1 MSEIKRWNRKTV
13 GKVLIITGSFIIVF
27 VIATNLIDLIKSAI
41 AINDFKKLQPKI
53 IVERIDDGDNVAS
66 QSDSEIVSE
75 NLNSGGELD
84 KNDDEPPADKPSEN
98 ETVCLLRISK
108 IKLEEAVKEGST
120 KGVLSSALGHVENTA
135 LPGEEGNCCIAGHRN
150 YVFGKYFNRLD
161 EVALGDVIEL
171 ETKDNLYQYEVVS
184 IEVVEPE
191 EVSVLAYAEGK
202 NLTLIT
208 CTPFMIGTHRLIVH
222 AIMK

>member
-1 MSEIKRWNRKTV
+1 MSRKKRSNRKTA
-13 GKVLIITGSFIIVF
+13 GEILIVTGSFIIIF
-27 VIATNLIDLIKSAI
+27 VIVINLIDLVKSTN
-41 AINDFKKLQPKI
+41 AINDFKKRQVE
-53 IVERIDDGDNVAS
+53 IVVEKIDDNGNVIS
-66 QSDSEIVSE
+66 KDDSEIASE
-75 NLNSGGELD
+75 KLDADGGLD
-84 KNDDEPPADKPSEN
+84 EKADEKA
-98 ETVCLLRISK
+98 TMCLLRISK

-171 ETKDNLYQYEVVS
+171 ETKDSLYQYEVVS

>member
-1 MSEIKRWNRKTV
+1 MNRKKRWNRKTA
-13 GKVLIITGSFIIVF
+13 GEILIVTGSFIIIF
-27 VIATNLIDLIKSAI
+27 VIAINLIDLVKSSNAV
-41 AINDFKKLQPKI
+41 NDFKKRQVE
-53 IVERIDDGDNVAS
+53 IVVEKIDDNGNVIS
-66 QSDSEIVSE
+66 KDDSEIVSE
-75 NLNSGGELD
+75 KLDADGGLEE
-84 KNDDEPPADKPSEN
+84 KADEKA
-98 ETVCLLRISK
+98 TMCLLRISK

-171 ETKDNLYQYEVVS
+171 ETKDSLYQYEVVS

>member
-1 MSEIKRWNRKTV
+1 MKKDKLRDRKTV
-13 GKVLIITGSFIIVF
+13 GKILIVTGSFIIVF
-27 VIATNLIDLIKSAI
+27 VIAINLIDLLKSAI
-41 AINDFKKLQPKI
+41 AINTFKNHQSSVA
-53 IVERIDDGDNVAS
+53 VEKMDDGKAVS
-66 QSDSEIVSE
+66 QGDSEIVSGKSDSD
-75 NLNSGGELD
+75 NKPGEQLD
-84 KNDDEPPADKPSEN
+84 ERA
-98 ETVCLLRISK
+98 VMCLLKISK

-120 KGVLSSALGHVENTA
+120 KSVLSSALGHVESTA

-161 EVALGDVIEL
+161 EVTVGDVIEL
-171 ETKDNLYQYEVVS
+171 ETKGDLYKYEVTS

-222 AIMK
+222 AIMR

>member
-1 MSEIKRWNRKTV
+1 MNNKSQKIKKNAGR
-13 GKVLIITGSFIIVF
+13 VLIVAGSFIILF
-27 VIATNLIDLIKSAI
+27 VIAINLIDLKKSTA
-41 AINDFKKLQPKI
+41 AVEEFKKHKVKVEIEKI
-53 IVERIDDGDNVAS
+53 DSNGNVVYQEDSDNITRENAPAKTGDVM
-66 QSDSEIVSE
+66 
-75 NLNSGGELD
+75 
-84 KNDDEPPADKPSEN
+84 
-98 ETVCLLRISK
+98 CLLRIPK
-108 IKLEEAVKEGST
+108 INLEEAVREGST
-120 KGVLSSALGHVENTA
+120 SNVLSSALGHVENTA

-171 ETKDNLYQYEVVS
+171 ETKDSLYQYEVVS

>member
-1 MSEIKRWNRKTV
+1 MSRKKRSNRKTA
-13 GKVLIITGSFIIVF
+13 GEILIVTGSFIIIF
-27 VIATNLIDLIKSAI
+27 VIAINLIDLVKSSNAV
-41 AINDFKKLQPKI
+41 NDFKKRQVE
-53 IVERIDDGDNVAS
+53 IVVEKIDDNGNVIS
-66 QSDSEIVSE
+66 KDDSEIVSE
-75 NLNSGGELD
+75 KLDADGGLD
-84 KNDDEPPADKPSEN
+84 EKADEKA
-98 ETVCLLRISK
+98 TMCLLRISK

-171 ETKDNLYQYEVVS
+171 ETKDSLYQYEVVS

>member
-1 MSEIKRWNRKTV
+1 MSRKKRSNRKTA
-13 GKVLIITGSFIIVF
+13 GEILIVTGSFIIIF
-27 VIATNLIDLIKSAI
+27 VIVINLIDLVKSSNAV
-41 AINDFKKLQPKI
+41 NDFKKRQVE
-53 IVERIDDGDNVAS
+53 IVVEKIDDNGNVIS
-66 QSDSEIVSE
+66 KDDSEIVSE
-75 NLNSGGELD
+75 KLDADGGLD
-84 KNDDEPPADKPSEN
+84 EKADEKA
-98 ETVCLLRISK
+98 TMCLLRISK

-171 ETKDNLYQYEVVS
+171 ETKDSLYQYEVVS